1 MRRIFWFCWVLF
13 YTQQVWKLLIQI
25 QYDIGIFTIQHSCN
39 TPVMAPP
46 VQLPSLGRAPACKWS
61 SKDSDITALFCR
73 TAKELLLVRQE
84 CRKGCYEAKSC
95 KSAQLWGSQEVLL
108 YTVYIL
114 RKFSL
119 LFNLFFHLALY
130 MCKLYKRHILV
141 SHSRLQHKSNS
152 LILHC

>member
-1 MRRIFWFCWVLF
+1 MVFGFCFIHSRFGNCLF
-13 YTQQVWKLLIQI
+13 KHSTTLASL
-25 QYDIGIFTIQHSCN
+25 QYS
-39 TPVMAPP
+39 TPVTLTMAPP
-46 VQLPSLGRAPACKWS
+46 VQFPSLGRAPACTWS

-73 TAKELLLVRQE
+73 TAKELLLVMQKR
-84 CRKGCYEAKSC
+84 RKGCYEAKSY
-95 KSAQLWGSQEVLL
+95 KSAQLWGSQEVML